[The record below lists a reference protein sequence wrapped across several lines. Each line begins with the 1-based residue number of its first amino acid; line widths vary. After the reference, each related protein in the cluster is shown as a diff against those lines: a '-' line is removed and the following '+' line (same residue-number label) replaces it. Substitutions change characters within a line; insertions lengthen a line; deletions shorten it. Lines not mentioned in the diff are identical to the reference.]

1 MTVDRR
7 KELFPNVSDNEWN
20 DWQWQV
26 RNRIETVEQLKKYIP
41 LTPEEE
47 KGAEEGLKA
56 LNSILSFSY

>member
-41 LTPEEE
+41 PTPGE
-47 KGAEEGLKA
+47 
-56 LNSILSFSY
+56 

>member
-7 KELFPNVSDNEWN
+7 KELFPNVSDQEWN

-41 LTPEEE
+41 LTPEER
-47 KGAEEGLKA
+47 KG
-56 LNSILSFSY
+56 S

>member
-26 RNRIETVEQLKKYIP
+26 RNRIETVEQLKKYP
-41 LTPEEE
+41 LANKTPMEVFMWVANLQ
-47 KGAEEGLKA
+47 KMIS
-56 LNSILSFSY
+56 N